1 MFIMLNKIKLDLLN
15 LGLKF
20 ISIDEKI
27 VRMFL
32 ETKPS
37 NTNKIVILPA
47 VNFVMKKILNKLQ
60 NKSVHGRVCNGRLN
74 GVNVSVISSLVGSPN
89 CAITVESLKRCNVKA
104 IIRVDLCGGIEN
116 DSDQP
121 QIKIGDILIPKN
133 VYCGDGT
140 SPSYISNNSEILP
153 QMKYASNPMSKML
166 DIKSINENV
175 FITQPNDE
183 LKKIILQEGSE
194 YKIKEANLWTTDAL
208 FCETQEFIDSL
219 KSINVQGVDMESSIL
234 FLLGN
239 IYKIKTASVLSVSD
253 LPGNSK
259 YDLFK
264 SNELHPNMEL
274 GIDNAI
280 KVVSKALPKI
290 NSILN

>member
-1 MFIMLNKIKLDLLN
+1 MFIMLNKIKSNLLN
-15 LGLKF
+15 FGLKF

-27 VRMFL
+27 VRLFL

-37 NTNKIVILPA
+37 NINKIVILPA
-47 VNFVMKKILNKLQ
+47 VKFVTKKISNKLQ
-60 NKSVHGRVCNGRLN
+60 NKSVHGRVYNGKLN
-74 GVNVSVISSLVGSPN
+74 GINVSVIPSLVGCPN
-89 CAITVESLKRCNVKA
+89 CAITVECLKRCNVKA
-104 IIRVDLCGGIEN
+104 IIRVDFCGGIEN
-116 DSDQP
+116 DLDQS
-121 QIKIGDILIPKN
+121 QINIGDILIPKI

-140 SPSYISNNSEILP
+140 SPSYISNNSEIVNQL
-153 QMKYASNPMSKML
+153 KCVSNPIAKML

-175 FITQPNDE
+175 FITQPNEE
-183 LKKIILQEGSE
+183 LKNIILQEGSN
-194 YKIKEANLWTTDAL
+194 YKIKEVNLWTTDAL
-208 FCETQEFIDSL
+208 FCETQEFIKSL

-239 IYKIKTASVLSVSD
+239 IYKIKTTSILSISD

-264 SNELHPNMEL
+264 SNEIHPNMEI

-280 KVVSKALPKI
+280 NLISKALPKI
-290 NSILN
+290 SAILK

>member
-1 MFIMLNKIKLDLLN
+1 MFIMLNKIKIDLLN

-32 ETKPS
+32 ETNPS
-37 NTNKIVILPA
+37 NINKIVILPA
-47 VNFVMKKILNKLQ
+47 VNFVTKKILNKLQ
-60 NKSVHGRVCNGRLN
+60 NKSVHGKVCNGILN

-104 IIRVDLCGGIEN
+104 IIRVDFCGGINLSNSAVE
-116 DSDQP
+116 
-121 QIKIGDILIPKN
+121 IGDILIPN
-133 VYCGDGT
+133 QVYCGDGT
-140 SPSYISNNSEILP
+140 SPSYITKNLKVLSQL
-153 QMKYASNPMSKML
+153 KYISNPLSNKQEITPL
-166 DIKSINENV
+166 NHIT
-175 FITQPNDE
+175 FITQSNDE
-183 LKKIILQEGSE
+183 LKDIIMKEGAD
-194 YKIKEANLWTTDAL
+194 YKTKEVNLWTTDAL
-208 FCETQEFIDSL
+208 FCETQEFINSL
-219 KSINVQGVDMESSIL
+219 KSINVQGVDMETSIL

-239 IYKIKTASVLSVSD
+239 IYKIKTASILSVSD

-264 SNELHPNMEL
+264 SNEIHPNMEI
-274 GIDNAI
+274 GINNAI
-280 KVVSKALPKI
+280 SVVSKALPKI